1 MKGCVC
7 AHKGKGHVKMNAR
20 ENSHLQAMGEASEE
34 TQPARTFPYS
44 FKLPELLKQTFILFN
59 HPVDNILL

>member
-20 ENSHLQAMGEASEE
+20 ENSHLQAKGEASEE
-34 TQPARTFPYS
+34 SQPARTFPYS
-44 FKLPELLKQTFILFN
+44 FKLPELLK
-59 HPVDNILL
+59 